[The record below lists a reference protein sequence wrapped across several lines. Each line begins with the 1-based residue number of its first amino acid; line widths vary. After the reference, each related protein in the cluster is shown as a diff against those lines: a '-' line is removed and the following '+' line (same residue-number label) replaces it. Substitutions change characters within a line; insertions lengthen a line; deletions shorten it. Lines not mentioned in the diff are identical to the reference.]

1 MKLIDKLQ
9 RKFGRYAIPNLTMY
23 IIILY
28 VVGYILQLIQPS
40 FVLYLTLEP
49 AMILQGQVWRLVTWL
64 LIPPGRLDIFTIIML
79 SLYYSL
85 ELHWRK
91 HGERFGITSISLRVF

>member
-79 SLYYSL
+79 SVLVFGNYI
-85 ELHWRK
+85 
-91 HGERFGITSISLRVF
+91 GENMGNVSV

>member
-28 VVGYILQLIQPS
+28 AAGYVLLLFQPS
-40 FVLYLTLEP
+40 FLSYLTLEP
-49 AMILQGQVWRLVTWL
+49 ALILQGQIWRLVTWI
-64 LIPPGRLDIFTIIML
+64 LIPPGTFDIFTLIML
-79 SLYYSL
+79 TVYYSL
-85 ELHWRK
+85 GTAL
-91 HGERFGITSISLRVF
+91 ERTW